1 MWDSFT
7 IIGNNKKEAYE
18 INEIKLKLLRHKNQ
32 IKFKFDSLLIT
43 ESFVF
48 DRHWKNLNQLDG
60 NKSQLWNI
68 CQD

>member
-7 IIGNNKKEAYE
+7 IIGNSKKEAYE
-18 INEIKLKLLRHKNQ
+18 INEIKLKLLRNKNQ

-60 NKSQLWNI
+60 NKSQPWNI